1 MVIFEAFMIH
11 RELLKTPQ
19 SFPKKSLQTCNRQY
33 QANFSSVIPL
43 LIIFFIF
50 PVLSGCSMK
59 KIAVAQVADLMKG
72 GFNTYMKE
80 TDTELVRDSMAAN
93 LKFIEAMLENDP
105 DNSDLQLLACQGFA
119 SYAFSFVEETNPKRA
134 KKLYQRAKNYGFAL
148 LKERHLVPDNIYD
161 LDAWDK
167 ILSHARKEDVPAI
180 FWTAFAWGGKIQLDR
195 ESPSS
200 LADIP
205 FVIRLVEQAVTLDP
219 TYWFAGPDTFLGFY
233 HGNVPKPIGGKPD
246 LSKQHFE
253 TALTLTDRNFLMI
266 QVLYARSYAIQVQDR
281 DLFNKLLSEVIESG
295 EDVFPE
301 AALSNAIAR
310 EKAKKLIKQS
320 DNFF

>member
-1 MVIFEAFMIH
+1 MNPKAP
-11 RELLKTPQ
+11 L
-19 SFPKKSLQTCNRQY
+19 SFPEKHFHPFSRHNRGTCWGLL
-33 QANFSSVIPL
+33 FL
-43 LIIFFIF
+43 LIIFFISS
-50 PVLSGCSMK
+50 VLSGCSMK
-59 KIAVAQVADLMKG
+59 KIAVAQVAGLMED
-72 GFNTYMKE
+72 GFATYMKE
-80 TDTELVRDSMAAN
+80 TDTLLVRDSMAAN

-119 SYAFSFVEETNPKRA
+119 SYAFSFIEEHNPERA
-134 KKLYQRAKNYGFAL
+134 KKLYQRAQNYGFAM
-148 LKERHLVPDNIYD
+148 LKHRHLVPDAIYD

-167 ILSHARKEDVPAI
+167 ILSQADEDDVPSI

-205 FVIRLVEQAVTLDP
+205 FVIRLVEQTAILDP

-233 HGNVPKPIGGKPD
+233 HGNVPKPIGGKPE

-253 TALTLTDRNFLMI
+253 SALQLTDRNFLMI

-281 DLFNKLLSEVIESG
+281 NLYNALLSEVIESSK
-295 EDVFPE
+295 DVLPE

-320 DNFF
+320 DDFF

>member
-1 MVIFEAFMIH
+1 MKPKAQ
-11 RELLKTPQ
+11 L
-19 SFPKKSLQTCNRQY
+19 SFPEQRFQFFSQQSCGTCLRLL
-33 QANFSSVIPL
+33 FL
-43 LIIFFIF
+43 LIIFFISS
-50 PVLSGCSMK
+50 VLSGCSMK
-59 KIAVAQVADLMKG
+59 KIAVAQVAGLMED
-72 GFNTYMKE
+72 GFATYMKE
-80 TDTELVRDSMAAN
+80 TDTLLVRDSMAAN

-119 SYAFSFVEETNPKRA
+119 SYAFSFIEEHNPERA
-134 KKLYQRAKNYGFAL
+134 KKLYQRAQNYGFAM
-148 LKERHLVPDNIYD
+148 LKHRHLVPDAIYD
-161 LDAWDK
+161 LEAWDK
-167 ILSHARKEDVPAI
+167 KLSHADEDDVPAI

-233 HGNVPKPIGGKPD
+233 HGNVPKPIGGKPE
-246 LSKQHFE
+246 LSKQYFE
-253 TALTLTDRNFLMI
+253 KALELTGRNFLMV

-281 DLFNKLLSEVIESG
+281 NLYNALLSEVIESSK
-295 EDVFPE
+295 DVLPE

-310 EKAKKLIKQS
+310 EKAKKLIEQS
-320 DNFF
+320 DEFF

>member
-1 MVIFEAFMIH
+1 MNLKRFLTYHKISVVIFKQQRHRSFFPATLVLMMFFTAFV
-11 RELLKTPQ
+11 
-19 SFPKKSLQTCNRQY
+19 F
-33 QANFSSVIPL
+33 
-43 LIIFFIF
+43 
-50 PVLSGCSMK
+50 SGCSMK
-59 KIAVAQVADLMKG
+59 KIAVAQVADLMEG
-72 GFNTYMKE
+72 GFATYMKE
-80 TDTELVRDSMAAN
+80 TDPLLVRDSMAAN

-105 DNSDLQLLACQGFA
+105 DNSELQLLACQGFA
-119 SYAFSFVEETNPKRA
+119 SYAFSFIEGPNPKRA

-148 LKERHLVPDNIYD
+148 LEKRHLVPDAIYD

-167 ILSHARKEDVPAI
+167 ILSHADKEDVPAI

-195 ESPSS
+195 ESPSA

-205 FVIRLVEQAVTLDP
+205 FVIRLVEQAVILDP

-233 HGNVPKPIGGKPD
+233 HGNVPKPIGGNPD

-253 TALTLTDRNFLMI
+253 TALQVTGRNFLMI

-281 DLFNKLLSEVIESG
+281 KLYNALLLEVIASETD
-295 EDVFPE
+295 ELPE

-310 EKAKKLIKQS
+310 EKAKQMINQS
-320 DNFF
+320 DDFF